1 MAKVYSFWIFDRH
14 CNPIYHQDWS
24 HIHAPSA
31 PLPSS
36 SAAAGAAAGP
46 VSPSSSSSGLASIG
60 ATLQRASGAVT
71 GSTPSTSAA
80 AAAPPARLVDSSLP
94 NVTRAPLPSRAPAA
108 STAVHDHRS
117 SSGSQFASHAG
128 APTGSSDAL
137 PFDEEAKL
145 VYGVVFSLRNMVRK
159 LGGSGESFNSYTTST
174 YTLAHLHTP
183 TMYTFAILTD
193 PVPPPSSIP
202 SRSSD
207 GYSIGSNANSSSIS
221 GGAAASSG
229 AAAAGR
235 SGFGTGGGIPGTGG
249 MSLKGVL
256 MQIYRGPWVEYV
268 ARNPLLTGLEREQRE
283 VEATLDEDSDDDE
296 GDELGATQA
305 AVKLKLVSEAKVGR
319 SEGVDSDA
327 FRDGIE
333 RVLAQNKLSAPS
345 SSLAT

>member
-1 MAKVYSFWIFDRH
+1 MARVYSFWIFDRH

-24 HIHAPSA
+24 HLYA
-31 PLPSS
+31 PSS
-36 SAAAGAAAGP
+36 SASISASTSAGGP
-46 VSPSSSSSGLASIG
+46 GSPTTASSSSGGLASIG

-71 GSTPSTSAA
+71 GSSTAA
-80 AAAPPARLVDSSLP
+80 AASASGNAAAKGAPSRSVESSLP
-94 NVTRAPLPSRAPAA
+94 GVTRAIVKPAPVQDQRSSTGSQIAA
-108 STAVHDHRS
+108 SQAQV
-117 SSGSQFASHAG
+117 ASA
-128 APTGSSDAL
+128 SDAL

-159 LGGSGESFNSYTTST
+159 LGGNSESFNSYTTST

-183 TMYTFAILTD
+183 TMYTFVILSD

-207 GYSIGSNANSSSIS
+207 GYSIGTPTAT
-221 GGAAASSG
+221 
-229 AAAAGR
+229 GR

-256 MQIYRGPWVEYV
+256 MQIYRGPWVEHV
-268 ARNPLLTGLEREQRE
+268 ARNPLLTGLEREARE
-283 VEATLDEDSDDDE
+283 VEAIDGDEAEDDDV
-296 GDELGATQA
+296 GDADPDAFVARLRVLKDG
-305 AVKLKLVSEAKVGR
+305 KLDR

-333 RVLAQNKLSAPS
+333 RVLAQNKLSAPPS
-345 SSLAT
+345 ATA